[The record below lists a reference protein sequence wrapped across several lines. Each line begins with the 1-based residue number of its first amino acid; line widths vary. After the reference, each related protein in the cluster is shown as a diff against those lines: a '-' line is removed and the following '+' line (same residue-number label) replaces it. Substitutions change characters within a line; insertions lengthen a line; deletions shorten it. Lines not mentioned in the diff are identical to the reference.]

1 MHTKTNDRI
10 CLLRLE
16 VLRFDSADV
25 IATSAWE
32 PPLPLDSYEMIGDP
46 TATNSANPLNPT
58 FGGYQ
63 EPTSGQ

>member
-1 MHTKTNDRI
+1 MYTKTNDKI

-32 PPLPLDSYEMIGDP
+32 PPLPLDTYEMNTG
-46 TATNSANPLNPT
+46 ATNSTDPLNPT

-63 EPTSGQ
+63 EPNSGQ